1 MTLER
6 ALTRASLSDRDTVVS
21 AIAFDY
27 WSNLFRVEYADIWR
41 TKANV
46 AFPGL
51 ERGQGRRKIQQLSM
65 AINILRNRIA
75 HHEPILDANVP
86 DLHSKMIRLTRLRC
100 PITSEWMRHYSTVG
114 TVMRSRPTSKGI
126 VELEGRSDPNNRLV
140 AAKGCIVDGLTELEL
155 QQGLS
160 VRKRPVEGSYF
171 SATEGVLSGCELG
184 TVARQTIALE
194 SAFWD
199 GVSY

>member
-21 AIAFDY
+21 AITFDF

-65 AINILRNRIA
+65 AINILGACRN
-75 HHEPILDANVP
+75 
-86 DLHSKMIRLTRLRC
+86 T
-100 PITSEWMRHYSTVG
+100 
-114 TVMRSRPTSKGI
+114 GI
-126 VELEGRSDPNNRLV
+126 ES
-140 AAKGCIVDGLTELEL
+140 
-155 QQGLS
+155 
-160 VRKRPVEGSYF
+160 
-171 SATEGVLSGCELG
+171 GVH
-184 TVARQTIALE
+184 
-194 SAFWD
+194 
-199 GVSY
+199 GV